1 MVQTKEVRGASYVV
15 FAHIAFTVM
24 ICLVRLSQ
32 VDNGG
37 VAALFRFATGV
48 MVIVALSFTGK
59 VELVLNDKRGLFWR
73 GVIGGLA
80 TGLGFIGV
88 TKIGLIKASLII
100 NTYPIFGTIFGI
112 FILKEKVSKSVMI
125 AMAVAFTGLIMVL
138 SKGESL
144 TAISFDFDLYSILTF
159 VGAILGGL
167 SVVQIKRLTKSESSS
182 SIFLAQ
188 CLVGSFIMLI
198 PAGSSPIDLSQ
209 KTLVIL
215 VMMGVFATVG
225 QLFITEG
232 IRHVKVATSSLISMV
247 GPILTIMAGAL
258 LFNEEFTFKMGV
270 GVVITLSSILVMGL
284 KK

>member
-1 MVQTKEVRGASYVV
+1 MVQTKEARGASYVV

-24 ICLVRLSQ
+24 ICLVRLAQ

-48 MVIVALSFTGK
+48 MVIVGLSFTGK
-59 VELVLNDKRGLFWR
+59 VELILNDKRGLFWR
-73 GVIGGLA
+73 GVIGGTA

-88 TKIGLIKASLII
+88 TEIGLIKASLII

-112 FILKEKVSKSVMI
+112 FILKEKVSKSTMA
-125 AMAVAFTGLIMVL
+125 AMAVAFMGLMMVL

-144 TAISFDFDLYSILTF
+144 TAISFDFDLYTILTI

-198 PAGSSPIDLSQ
+198 PAGSMPIELSQ
-209 KTLVIL
+209 KTLAIL
-215 VMMGVFATVG
+215 IMMGVFATVG

-232 IRHVKVATSSLISMV
+232 IRHVKIATSSLISML
-247 GPILTIMAGAL
+247 GPILTIFAGAV
-258 LFNEEFTFKMGV
+258 LFDEPFTSRMGI
-270 GVVITLSSILVMGL
+270 GVIITLSALLVIGL